1 MSHEWKMWVSL
12 GWADGDMYS
21 SIHLTEKGAFIATL
35 QDMVEVIEGW
45 AEPPEDY
52 QDPGDLNV
60 YSVDTLYKMFDQ
72 FNEYFYHTAMDFD
85 VQVRR
90 VMP

>member
-21 SIHLTEKGAFIATL
+21 SIHLTEKGAFVATL

-45 AEPPEDY
+45 AEPPEGY
-52 QDPGDLNV
+52 RNPGDLNV
-60 YSVDTLYKMFDQ
+60 YSVDTLYKIFDQ
-72 FNEYFYHTAMDFD
+72 FSDYFYHTAMDFD

-90 VMP
+90 VVP

>member
-1 MSHEWKMWVSL
+1 MSHEWTMWVSL

-21 SIHLTEKGAFIATL
+21 SIHLTEKGAFVATL

-45 AEPPEDY
+45 AEPPEGY
-52 QDPGDLNV
+52 RNPGDLNV
-60 YSVDTLYKMFDQ
+60 YSVDTLYKIFDQ
-72 FNEYFYHTAMDFD
+72 FSDYFYHTAMDFD